1 MEEVDQVLEDKNKK
15 LNQLLDEISKLN
27 EKEITFINSAAT
39 EISKQEIGLLNVLA
53 VILDKDDKSDT
64 FEREIHGSYF
74 HDVQE
79 LKDVLDE
86 RRHFGFNV

>member
-1 MEEVDQVLEDKNKK
+1 
-15 LNQLLDEISKLN
+15 LNQILDEVSKLN

-39 EISKQEIGLLNVLA
+39 EFTKQEIGLLNILA
-53 VILDKDDKSDT
+53 VILDKDDKSD

-74 HDVQE
+74 HDVSE

-86 RRHFGFNV
+86 RRHYGFNV